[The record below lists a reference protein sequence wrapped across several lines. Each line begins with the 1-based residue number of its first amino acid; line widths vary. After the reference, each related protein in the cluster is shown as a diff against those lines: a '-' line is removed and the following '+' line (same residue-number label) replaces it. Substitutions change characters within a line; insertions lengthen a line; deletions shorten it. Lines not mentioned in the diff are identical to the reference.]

1 MPTGVLGFRA
11 QSSHGSIQQDE
22 FRRQRTNVTVVGF
35 EVFLAE
41 FNISPRNTD
50 VVTTKRLPTSPTT
63 MVVSSCRCREGSPVL
78 LKCPRRA
85 APSTDRKVSTAATSA
100 FRFFSFHVIRAMTRL
115 AGVRRQADPGDRD
128 PPDQPAA
135 SRLEPAKI
143 YSQRQRQTKT
153 MGAAIVRAAWTERRP
168 ARSRSAPRS
177 VRESPRDHQ
186 VPT

>member
-1 MPTGVLGFRA
+1 MVRSNRM
-11 QSSHGSIQQDE
+11 SSVASA
-22 FRRQRTNVTVVGF
+22 RMLRLLVSK
-35 EVFLAE
+35 VFLAE

-63 MVVSSCRCREGSPVL
+63 MVVSSCRCWEGSRVL

-128 PPDQPAA
+128 PPDRPAA

-153 MGAAIVRAAWTERRP
+153 MGAAMVRAAWRRQNGMAGPGDRATAFENCGGGGARRADRWP
-168 ARSRSAPRS
+168 AAAAAAA
-177 VRESPRDHQ
+177 
-186 VPT
+186 